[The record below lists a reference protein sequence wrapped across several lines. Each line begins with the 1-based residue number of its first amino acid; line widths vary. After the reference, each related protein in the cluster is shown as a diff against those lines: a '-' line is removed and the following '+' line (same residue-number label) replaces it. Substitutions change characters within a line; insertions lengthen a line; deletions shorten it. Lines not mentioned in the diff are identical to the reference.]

1 MRMKCHFSFGSRAQK
16 ILKVSSHDPQDV
28 REGTSTLDRHWSSLY
43 AVPSMKYISKN
54 YFLRNTVF
62 HQKSQFDNIQEK
74 EKKHIK
80 KIESI
85 IQGIN

>member
-1 MRMKCHFSFGSRAQK
+1 MRMKCHFAFGSKAQK

-28 REGTSTLDRHWSSLY
+28 REGTLDRHWPSLC
-43 AVPSMKYISKN
+43 AVPSIKYISLN
-54 YFLRNTVF
+54 YIFRNTVF